1 MSHKKIMKSQ
11 LTLNDYKK
19 LKELVEIDYENDRI
33 ILIDEE
39 EWDDFELSK
48 ESKYFA
54 FLKEDE

>member
-54 FLKEDE
+54 FLKKDN